1 MQLAITA
8 IAVTA
13 GLVFSLA
20 VALFTDRSFSLPIAG
35 SGLILSTA
43 AIILLSSGVLA
54 EIVYNLGDVRD
65 SDFAR
70 LTLRIRRGGSG
81 GRRQVVE

>member
-20 VALFTDRSFSLPIAG
+20 VALFVEELIFGRVFRLFAHQTAQARSG
-35 SGLILSTA
+35 QK
-43 AIILLSSGVLA
+43 
-54 EIVYNLGDVRD
+54 R
-65 SDFAR
+65 
-70 LTLRIRRGGSG
+70 
-81 GRRQVVE
+81 